1 LQLSA
6 VLTATI
12 SGTPTAFMSLSR
24 SPSPV
29 PGGGW
34 ASPGLNTDAS
44 GRSSPVKAISSSN
57 GEQVTWEGVRQKTS
71 GGSGYPAFQTQNKG
85 YFTRHLR
92 RLSSSLPR
100 FSSNATSAQYGEK
113 EKLGRGRWGD
123 KLSNFPLVGVAKSV
137 LGRMG
142 RKLKLRLLLCIA
154 IISVIWVF
162 YNSRKW
168 EERRSSGP
176 S

>member
-1 LQLSA
+1 MAL
-6 VLTATI
+6 
-12 SGTPTAFMSLSR
+12 GTPTAFMSLSR
-24 SPSPV
+24 SPSPA

-44 GRSSPVKAISSSN
+44 GRSSPVKAISTAN
-57 GEQVTWEGVRQKTS
+57 GGEVAWEGVRQKNA

-100 FSSNATSAQYGEK
+100 FSSSASNTQYGEK
-113 EKLGRGRWGD
+113 EKLGRGRWSD
-123 KLSNFPLVGVAKSV
+123 NLSRLPFMGIAKSL

-142 RKLKLRLLLCIA
+142 RKLKVRLLLCTVLIA
-154 IISVIWVF
+154 LLWIF
-162 YNSRKW
+162 YHSRKSYM
-168 EERRSSGP
+168 RALNHDCS
-176 S
+176 